1 VEFNGCTNFSTH
13 VTVAIPSSS
22 CSSNAT
28 GVGAGLAGLIYSE
41 AKNVGVSITP
51 NEVRQLRAS
60 GTADGKPLSDDVSFM
75 DQGNE
80 PNCNPP
86 LPGCTDPNRGFDA
99 PFLKRTLVDAVANSK
114 PYPAR
119 PGFDEF
125 YGYGRAN
132 TASAVRAG
140 AAHEIPPEA
149 AMPSP
154 DWNDQA
160 HPHAKAVAAKARA
173 AAGGRGDTCALGGR
187 TAAEPDPRRA

>member
-119 PGFDEF
+119 PGYDEF

-132 TASAVRAG
+132 TASSVGAV
-140 AAHEIPPEA
+140 AAKEIPPEA
-149 AMPSP
+149 EITSP
-154 DWNDQA
+154 DWYSTVD
-160 HPHAKAVAAKARA
+160 PSSPSVAVKGHVGARGQSYKCVVEVA
-173 AAGGRGDTCALGGR
+173 PGS
-187 TAAEPDPRRA
+187 EPD